1 MLGLGMVLALSACS
15 AAQPNTAPTTVIVT
29 KGNGSTV
36 TTTTTPPSSAS
47 ASSSS
52 KPAKPK
58 KPVHIKLLNLDG
70 STYGVGMPLIA
81 FFSRRIHD
89 AKPLQQI
96 TKATVNGK
104 PIKGAWYFETSSY
117 YKGYPLEAHFRP
129 QNFWPAHSRIFIKIP
144 AKGVSAGKNLAFDD
158 SLTSEWTTGPR
169 NIGVV
174 DDSTHKLK
182 ITSDG
187 KHWGTFPVSL
197 GEAKTPT
204 KRGIKVIMEK
214 GRDISMKGPGYYDPH
229 VKFTQRLTY
238 DGEYLHAAPWNCT
251 SGPGCTGPQN
261 NIGHGDS
268 SNGCTNLTPSDA
280 QKLYNF
286 LRVGDV
292 IEYPNASGPQMQLGE
307 GYGDWNIDWSI
318 WQTGGLVS
326 TT

>member
-1 MLGLGMVLALSACS
+1 MLGLGLTLALSACS
-15 AAQPNTAPTTVIVT
+15 GAQPNTAPKTVIVT
-29 KGNGSTV
+29 KTNGSTV
-36 TTTTTPPSSAS
+36 TTTTTAPSSAS

-117 YKGYPLEAHFRP
+117 YKGYPIEAHFRP

-144 AKGVSAGKNLAFDD
+144 AKGVSAGKNLAYDD

-174 DDSTHKLK
+174 DDSTHKLT

-197 GEAKTPT
+197 GASKTPT
-204 KRGIKVIMEK
+204 ARGTKVIMEK
-214 GRDISMKGPGYYDPH
+214 GVSICMSGPGYH
-229 VKFTQRLTY
+229 ECGVKFTQRLTY
-238 DGEYLHAAPWNCT
+238 GGEYLHSAPWNVD
-251 SGPGCTGPQN
+251 
-261 NIGHGDS
+261 NIHHGVDS
-268 SNGCTNLTPSDA
+268 SNGCTNLLPNDA
-280 QKLYNF
+280 QKLYGF

-292 IEYPNASGPQMQLGE
+292 IEYPNANGPQMQLGM